1 MSEVKKI
8 ATRESYGKALVEL
21 GKAHEDVVVL
31 DADLA
36 GATKTDMFKK
46 VFPDRHIDCGIAE
59 SNMMGIAAGLAA
71 TGKVPFASS
80 FAMFAA
86 GRAYEQIRNRRS
98 YPPVQ
103 RRYCADAY
111 NPGDGCHQSGR

>member
-8 ATRESYGKALVEL
+8 ATRESYGNALVEL
-21 GKAHEDVVVL
+21 GKKHADVVVL

-36 GATKTDMFKK
+36 NATKTGTFKK
-46 VFPDRHIDCGIAE
+46 EFPERHIDCGIAE
-59 SNMMGIAAGLAA
+59 SNMMGVAAGIAT

-86 GRAYEQIRNRRS
+86 GRALSSPQLHRLSQAERKDWS
-98 YPPVQ
+98 YTC
-103 RRYCADAY
+103 RYLC
-111 NPGDGCHQSGR
+111 R

>member
-8 ATRESYGKALVEL
+8 ATRDSYGNALAEL
-21 GKAHEDVVVL
+21 GTEHDNVVVL

-36 GATKTDMFKK
+36 AATKTGVFKK
-46 VFPDRHIDCGIAE
+46 AHPDRFIDCGIAE
-59 SNMMGIAAGLAA
+59 SNMIGVAAGLAT

-86 GRAYEQIRNRRS
+86 GRAFEQIRNS
-98 YPPVQ
+98 VEI
-103 RRYCADAY
+103 
-111 NPGDGCHQSGR
+111 GRAHV

>member
-8 ATRESYGKALVEL
+8 ATRDSYGNALAEL
-21 GKAHEDVVVL
+21 GTEHDNVVVL

-36 GATKTDMFKK
+36 AATKTGVFKK
-46 VFPDRHIDCGIAE
+46 AHPDRFIDCGIAE
-59 SNMMGIAAGLAA
+59 SNMIGVAAGLAT

-86 GRAYEQIRNRRS
+86 GRAFEQVRNS
-98 YPPVQ
+98 VGYPHLNVKIG
-103 RRYCADAY
+103 ATHA
-111 NPGDGCHQSGR
+111 

>member
-8 ATRESYGKALVEL
+8 ATRDSYGNALAEL
-21 GKAHEDVVVL
+21 GTEHDNVVVL

-36 GATKTDMFKK
+36 AATKTGVFKK
-46 VFPDRHIDCGIAE
+46 AHPDRFIDCGIAE
-59 SNMMGIAAGLAA
+59 SNMIGVAAGLAT

-86 GRAYEQIRNRRS
+86 GRALSR
-98 YPPVQ
+98 
-103 RRYCADAY
+103 
-111 NPGDGCHQSGR
+111 